1 MSISHLTEGEIRV
14 ASRDEFMT
22 SEFFGEAL
30 LLGRRETLG
39 TQIAS
44 AQNNFYATMADYG
57 PFILNLILIS
67 HFTQLTATNLIL
79 ISHFTQLTATL
90 TSDSEFL
97 ILNCTQD

>member
-30 LLGRRETLG
+30 LLGRREILG

-57 PFILNLILIS
+57 PFILNLIPIS
-67 HFTQLTATNLIL
+67 NFTQLI
-79 ISHFTQLTATL
+79 ATL

-97 ILNCTQD
+97 ILNCTQTSSNPHNSMSSRRT

>member
-22 SEFFGEAL
+22 SEFSGEAL
-30 LLGRRETLG
+30 LLGRREIFG

-44 AQNNFYATMADYG
+44 AQNNFDATMADYG
-57 PFILNLILIS
+57 PFILNLIPIS
-67 HFTQLTATNLIL
+67 HFSQLI
-79 ISHFTQLTATL
+79 ATL

-97 ILNCTQD
+97 ILNCTWTSSNPTIACL

>member
-1 MSISHLTEGEIRV
+1 
-14 ASRDEFMT
+14 MT
-22 SEFFGEAL
+22 TEFFGEAL

-67 HFTQLTATNLIL
+67 HFTQLTAT
-79 ISHFTQLTATL
+79 L
-90 TSDSEFL
+90 TSDSDFL